1 MQFEL
6 TALSQRRFKKP
17 VEIKV
22 ALNEVD
28 SKGDTKYGKSLF
40 IAHFV
45 EQGENAGKDMQ
56 EAIERMQSDVNRLKS
71 KAEDEPSEENIN
83 AHKDVEK
90 HTLEEMK
97 ALIKDN
103 LSRQFVG
110 FEKHPKHDMPF
121 LDGGQ
126 ELTSSPENIRKLI
139 DIKIVSDAV
148 TKAYVDEINPG
159 LRKLIEGNSKK

>member
-6 TALSQRRFKKP
+6 TALAQRRFKKP

-28 SKGDTKYGKSLF
+28 AKGETKYGKSLF

-45 EQGENAGKDMQ
+45 EQSEDAGKATQ
-56 EAIERMQSDVNRLKS
+56 ETIERLQSETNRLKMD
-71 KAEDEPSEENIN
+71 AEDDPTEENLET
-83 AHKDVEK
+83 HKKYEK
-90 HTLEEMK
+90 LALEEMK
-97 ALIKDN
+97 SLVKEN
-103 LSRQFVG
+103 LARQWVG

-126 ELTSSPENIRKLI
+126 EVSSSPENIRKLI
-139 DIKIVSDAV
+139 DIKVVSDAV
-148 TKAYVDEINPG
+148 SKAYVDEINPG
-159 LRKLIEGNSKK
+159 LRKLLEGNSKK